1 MPNYA
6 QPPNGTSNQ
15 PPMAPVGLQPLPQ
28 GKELPA
34 GVTSADAISR
44 TLNTLPPAQL
54 LDVLQQMRTLATT
67 DPARCAELLNV
78 APQLSYAVFQAMLL
92 MGLVQPDAINSVLE
106 TPIAVPPPAAAP
118 PYGYNAP
125 AAVPTPPYG
134 AGQGYAP
141 PPVAAAP
148 APAPTAAQEGL
159 GDIIDALLKL
169 TPEEINSL
177 NPEDREQVLA
187 VLAAHGR

>member
-1 MPNYA
+1 
-6 QPPNGTSNQ
+6 
-15 PPMAPVGLQPLPQ
+15 MAPGGLPPLPQ

-34 GVTSADAISR
+34 GVTSTDAISR

-67 DPARCAELLNV
+67 DPARCAELLNL

-92 MGLVQPDAINSVLE
+92 MGLVSPDAINSVLE
-106 TPIAVPPPAAAP
+106 TPIAVPPPAAAAAAP
-118 PYGYNAP
+118 PYGYNPAP
-125 AAVPTPPYG
+125 VPTPPYG

-141 PPVAAAP
+141 PPAP
-148 APAPTAAQEGL
+148 APAPAPAQEGL

-187 VLAAHGR
+187 ILAAHGR

>member
-1 MPNYA
+1 
-6 QPPNGTSNQ
+6 
-15 PPMAPVGLQPLPQ
+15 MAPGGGSLPPLPQ

-34 GVTSADAISR
+34 GVTSTDAISR

-67 DPARCAELLNV
+67 DPARCAELLNL

-92 MGLVQPDAINSVLE
+92 MGLVSPDAINSVLE
-106 TPIAVPPPAAAP
+106 TPIAVPPPAAAAP
-118 PYGYNAP
+118 PAPYGYNPAP
-125 AAVPTPPYG
+125 AVVPTPPYG
-134 AGQGYAP
+134 AGGQGGYAP
-141 PPVAAAP
+141 PPPPAAAAAQAP
-148 APAPTAAQEGL
+148 APAAPAAQEGL

-187 VLAAHGR
+187 ILAAHGR

>member
-1 MPNYA
+1 
-6 QPPNGTSNQ
+6 
-15 PPMAPVGLQPLPQ
+15 MAPGGGLPPLPQ

-34 GVTSADAISR
+34 GVTSTDAISR

-67 DPARCAELLNV
+67 DPARCAELLNL

-92 MGLVQPDAINSVLE
+92 MGLVSPDAINSVLE
-106 TPIAVPPPAAAP
+106 TPIAVPPPAAAAAAAP
-118 PYGYNAP
+118 PYGYNPAP
-125 AAVPTPPYG
+125 AVPTPPYG
-134 AGQGYAP
+134 AGQGGYAP
-141 PPVAAAP
+141 PPAAQAPAAAP
-148 APAPTAAQEGL
+148 AQEGL

-187 VLAAHGR
+187 ILAAHGR

>member
-1 MPNYA
+1 
-6 QPPNGTSNQ
+6 
-15 PPMAPVGLQPLPQ
+15 MAPGGGSLPPLPQ

-34 GVTSADAISR
+34 GVSSTDAISR

-67 DPARCAELLNV
+67 DPARCAELLNL

-92 MGLVQPDAINSVLE
+92 MGLVSPDAINSVLE
-106 TPIAVPPPAAAP
+106 TPIAVPPPAAAAAAAAAP
-118 PYGYNAP
+118 APYGYNPAP
-125 AAVPTPPYG
+125 APVPTPPYG
-134 AGQGYAP
+134 AGQGGYAP
-141 PPVAAAP
+141 PAPALAPAAP
-148 APAPTAAQEGL
+148 AQEGL

-187 VLAAHGR
+187 ILAAHGR

>member
-1 MPNYA
+1 
-6 QPPNGTSNQ
+6 
-15 PPMAPVGLQPLPQ
+15 MAPGGLPPLPQ
-28 GKELPA
+28 GKERPA
-34 GVTSADAISR
+34 GVTSTDAISR
-44 TLNTLPPAQL
+44 TLNTRPPAQL

-67 DPARCAELLNV
+67 DPARCAELLNL

-92 MGLVQPDAINSVLE
+92 MGLVSPDAINSVLE
-106 TPIAVPPPAAAP
+106 TPIAVPPPAAAVAAP
-118 PYGYNAP
+118 PYGYNPAP
-125 AAVPTPPYG
+125 VPTPPYG

-141 PPVAAAP
+141 PPAAAP
-148 APAPTAAQEGL
+148 APAAAQEGL

-187 VLAAHGR
+187 ILAAHGR